1 MKRKRILGVIF
12 IVAAF
17 VIAAGILL
25 RYQHTSQER
34 LPDLSEK
41 KFEQFHSPVDKD
53 KDGVDDQVDILQGAL
68 DYCNT
73 KPKYKSKY
81 YDSGYPDDGYGVC
94 TDVVAFAMKAAGYD
108 LMELVEKDIQEHPD
122 NYGITEPDKNIDFRR
137 VRNLQVFLRNYVD
150 NLTTDVFDVDNWQ
163 GGDIV
168 IFKNHIGIV
177 SDRRNGDGVP
187 YVIHHNDPWQKS
199 YEQDILESRDDI
211 VGHYRWLPEEDSR

>member
-1 MKRKRILGVIF
+1 M
-12 IVAAF
+12 
-17 VIAAGILL
+17 
-25 RYQHTSQER
+25 
-34 LPDLSEK
+34 
-41 KFEQFHSPVDKD
+41 
-53 KDGVDDQVDILQGAL
+53 DDQVDILQGAL

-108 LMELVEKDIQEHPD
+108 LMELMEKDIQEHPD
-122 NYGITEPDKNIDFRR
+122 DYGIAEPDKNIDFRR
-137 VRNLQVFLRNYVD
+137 VRNLQVFFRNYVD

-177 SDRRNGDGVP
+177 SDRRNADGVP
-187 YVIHHNDPWQKS
+187 YVIHHKDSWQKS
-199 YEQDILESRDDI
+199 YEEDILESRNDI